1 MRSITLYKKSKKY
14 DTNHKD
20 WWTYHCIQEK
30 YCKEIEQ
37 KNSYILKPIFEKMVK
52 QGVHTIIVPFSGG
65 GDCGGFDG
73 NIEYK
78 DKKDKDIKLD
88 YDKIQIDGIG
98 IDKFEPLI
106 WESDKKNQVYIFEH
120 ESTEYNDVKVDQDW
134 LIQRFYE
141 FGFLNEWGSFAGDF
155 HVSGTVKIW
164 PKTGK
169 YQMPY
174 QQSVEEYEDY
184 EPEGEMFNESETST
198 KD

>member
-1 MRSITLYKKSKKY
+1 MKNITLYKKSKKY

-20 WWTYHCIQEK
+20 WWKYHCVQEK

-37 KNSYILKPIFEKMVK
+37 KNTYILKPIFEKMVK
-52 QGVHTIIVPFSGG
+52 QGVRKIIVPFSGG

-78 DKKDKDIKLD
+78 DKKDKIIKLD

-106 WESDKKNQVYIFEH
+106 WEPKDNEIYIFEH
-120 ESTEYNDVKVDQDW
+120 ESTDYKAIDVTEDW
-134 LIQRFYE
+134 LINKFYE

-155 HVSGTVKIW
+155 HVNGTVKIW

-174 QQSVEEYEDY
+174 QQSVEEYEDH
-184 EPEGEMFNESETST
+184 EPEGEMFNESKTST
-198 KD
+198 KN

>member
-1 MRSITLYKKSKKY
+1 
-14 DTNHKD
+14 
-20 WWTYHCIQEK
+20 
-30 YCKEIEQ
+30 
-37 KNSYILKPIFEKMVK
+37 MVK

-106 WESDKKNQVYIFEH
+106 WDSKDNEVHIFEH
-120 ESTEYNDVKVDQDW
+120 ESTEYGDVKVNEDW

-141 FGFLNEWGSFAGDF
+141 FGFLNEWGSFAGEF
-155 HVSGTVKIW
+155 HVSGTVEINAV
-164 PKTGK
+164 TGE
-169 YQMPY
+169 YRMPY
-174 QQSVEEYEDY
+174 NQSVEEYTDY
-184 EPEGEMFNESETST
+184 ESKGSMFNEIKTNTSN
-198 KD
+198 